1 MLLFVS
7 GSYYIDS
14 YLEGNKDEIFLFLNG
29 MECILIRRLLI
40 CLRFFYNDYDLSLIF
55 LII

>member
-14 YLEGNKDEIFLFLNG
+14 YLEGNKDEIFLFLIG
-29 MECILIRRLLI
+29 MECILFRRLLI